1 MSIIILKIALII
13 YTIAIA
19 VVMIRIV
26 KGPSLPDR
34 VIAFD
39 SISAMLMSF
48 VGVLSIVMN
57 TTYFFEAI
65 LIIGVVSFISTIATS
80 RFIERGVI
88 FERKR

>member
-1 MSIIILKIALII
+1 MSIIILKTALII

-19 VVMIRIV
+19 VVMFRIV

-48 VGVLSIVMN
+48 VGVLSIVMK

>member
-1 MSIIILKIALII
+1 MSIIILKTALII

-19 VVMIRIV
+19 VVMIRII

-48 VGVLSIVMN
+48 VGVLSIVMK

>member
-48 VGVLSIVMN
+48 VGVLSIVMK

>member
-1 MSIIILKIALII
+1 MSIIILKTALII

>member
-1 MSIIILKIALII
+1 MSLLILEAALII
-13 YTIAIA
+13 YTISVVI
-19 VVMIRIV
+19 VMIRIFR
-26 KGPSLPDR
+26 GPSLPDR

-48 VGVLSIVMN
+48 VGILSIVMG

>member
-1 MSIIILKIALII
+1 MSLLILEAALII
-13 YTIAIA
+13 YTISVVI
-19 VVMIRIV
+19 VMIRIFR
-26 KGPSLPDR
+26 GPSLPDR

-48 VGVLSIVMN
+48 VGILSIVMG
-57 TTYFFEAI
+57 TTYLFEAI

>member
-1 MSIIILKIALII
+1 MSIIILKTALII
-13 YTIAIA
+13 YTTAIA
-19 VVMIRIV
+19 VVMFRIV

-48 VGVLSIVMN
+48 VGVLSIVMK

>member
-1 MSIIILKIALII
+1 MSIIILKTALII

-48 VGVLSIVMN
+48 VGVLSIVMK

>member
-1 MSIIILKIALII
+1 MSIIILKTALII

-19 VVMIRIV
+19 VGMIRIV